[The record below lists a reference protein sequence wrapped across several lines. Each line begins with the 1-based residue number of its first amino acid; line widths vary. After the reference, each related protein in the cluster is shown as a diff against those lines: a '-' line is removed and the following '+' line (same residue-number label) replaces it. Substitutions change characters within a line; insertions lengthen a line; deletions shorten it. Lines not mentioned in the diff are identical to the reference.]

1 MSYVVRCKCAGTT
14 QAGFPCKRLSVIN
27 AEFCYQHQGQK
38 KFYNHEQFYNP
49 PLSLWPSLRTI
60 RVDPAFKE
68 YPVQQHM
75 LNAIGTKIYAPNN
88 VSRNRYTLIF
98 TAELLMLNINNYDPE
113 SIRGI
118 IKATSLKLGQE
129 DDYDFSE
136 YKLHFYKT
144 VDPDYINSKLMAKRK
159 YIEFFFSRSDLGPLI
174 GKYIADC
181 YK

>member
-27 AEFCYQHQGQK
+27 AEFCYQHQAQK

-60 RVDPAFKE
+60 HADPIFKE
-68 YPVQQHM
+68 YTVQQDII
-75 LNAIGTKIYAPNN
+75 NAIGKRLNTNGIN
-88 VSRNRYTLIF
+88 NRYVLIF
-98 TAELLMLNINNYDPE
+98 AAELLMLNINNYDPE
-113 SIRGI
+113 FMRGV
-118 IKATSLKLGQE
+118 IKATSLKLGQV
-129 DDYDFSE
+129 DDCDFSE

-181 YK
+181 YTE